1 MTLNKLVSSLF
12 LAAALSLGSCGADE
26 STSVQCKQGRVPYQG
41 QCCPDDNSNGIC
53 DWIEGDAIVGHDI
66 QEDAAV
72 KSDLPG
78 VAADTAAG
86 SETSGGNNSGKLAY
100 IEDQQIL
107 VSVDENGNNRKE
119 LYFAGIGKT
128 IQTPEWRSASDIYFV
143 LVENGKRDI
152 LHLDLSSGQTENI
165 TNTPNVSE
173 QDPSIQGQYMVYASD
188 EQGSLDIWLMD
199 LSNGQKKRLTS
210 GPEQE
215 YQPALAKDLN
225 RIVFV
230 TNDGETTRFSSV
242 NLSGGSLAIWDGTEG
257 QVRPIFGNGNLE
269 PFYLKPVQWGGYD
282 IVGTCVTGL
291 LETEMGQF
299 YSEDSKFG
307 IHQTG
312 PCEYTIFYVNNGDIR
327 SVQEWY
333 YSQKPIVTTPFV
345 TESDVTVLNK

>member
-173 QDPSIQGQYMVYASD
+173 QDPSIQGQYMVY
-188 EQGSLDIWLMD
+188 L
-199 LSNGQKKRLTS
+199 
-210 GPEQE
+210 
-215 YQPALAKDLN
+215 
-225 RIVFV
+225 
-230 TNDGETTRFSSV
+230 
-242 NLSGGSLAIWDGTEG
+242 
-257 QVRPIFGNGNLE
+257 
-269 PFYLKPVQWGGYD
+269 
-282 IVGTCVTGL
+282 
-291 LETEMGQF
+291 
-299 YSEDSKFG
+299 
-307 IHQTG
+307 
-312 PCEYTIFYVNNGDIR
+312 
-327 SVQEWY
+327 
-333 YSQKPIVTTPFV
+333 
-345 TESDVTVLNK
+345 